1 MKWNNHHVS
10 DIKMAYIGGGSKA
23 WAWKLMADLALEPAL
38 DGTVWLYDID
48 ARAAEENQII
58 GSQLKERKEAAG
70 RWDYKVAYSLKEAL
84 KGADFLGTA
93 GVSGPVLMV
102 IFILFSGAI
111 NLLMGSASAKWT
123 ILAPVFVPMFM
134 LLGYSPELTQVA
146 YRIGDSCTNLITPLM
161 SYFAMVVV
169 FAKKYDSES
178 GIGTLIATM
187 LPYSIFFMIG
197 WSVLLIL
204 WMVLGLPLGPGAS
217 LMI

>member
-84 KGADFLGTA
+84 KGADFGNLHTA
-93 GVSGPVLMV
+93 GHL
-102 IFILFSGAI
+102 
-111 NLLMGSASAKWT
+111 
-123 ILAPVFVPMFM
+123 
-134 LLGYSPELTQVA
+134 
-146 YRIGDSCTNLITPLM
+146 
-161 SYFAMVVV
+161 
-169 FAKKYDSES
+169 
-178 GIGTLIATM
+178 
-187 LPYSIFFMIG
+187 
-197 WSVLLIL
+197 
-204 WMVLGLPLGPGAS
+204 
-217 LMI
+217 